1 MSKLLA
7 LVLTSLISSVIARVL
22 MGAGLTFI
30 TYNWVTDILDDLIL
44 ESQKSLNSLPEIAL
58 SFSKLLELD
67 ICLSMILSTIQL
79 VLFIKCA
86 RLWVGKS

>member
-30 TYNWVTDILDDLIL
+30 TYNWVTDILDQLII
-44 ESQKSLNSLPEIAL
+44 QAQNSLNNLPEIAL
-58 SFSKLLELD
+58 SFSKLLTID
-67 ICLSMILSTIQL
+67 VCLSMILSTIQL

-86 RLWVGKS
+86 RLWGGKS

>member
-30 TYNWVTDILDDLIL
+30 TYNWVTDILNDLIV
-44 ESQKSLNSLPEIAL
+44 EAQKSLDNLPEIAL
-58 SFSKLLELD
+58 SFSKLLTLD
-67 ICLSMILSTIQL
+67 LCLSMLLSTIQL